1 MAEKRN
7 AVNNKGPDM
16 DDDIRLMLGVK
27 AGNQESFNRLV
38 DKYSKAIIN
47 YIFRFTGSREDAQDL
62 AQDVFIKVYNS
73 AKNYV
78 PSAKFTTWIY
88 RMANNTAIDYI
99 RKKKSRGIHTS
110 LDEHIESGSAEMH
123 GASTDGKIKPADEMM
138 ENEEIAENVRQALLK
153 LPDNQRAAIIMKIY
167 EDKPYSEIAQ
177 ILGTS
182 IASVESLLFRA
193 RQALKSRL
201 KTRP

>member
-1 MAEKRN
+1 
-7 AVNNKGPDM
+7 M